1 MYILSLFIKNKEIK
15 KHQENSLKRLKKIM
29 VLSLESDII
38 KSSKGK
44 TPNKQRKVGTKNV
57 YNR

>member
-1 MYILSLFIKNKEIK
+1 MYVLSLFMKIKKIK
-15 KHQENSLKRLKKIM
+15 KHQGFSPKRLKKIM

-44 TPNKQRKVGTKNV
+44 TPKQRKVGTKNV